1 LADDGETGFI
11 YLRNG
16 VFSSYIVAE
25 FYDTVKKKTL
35 KYEDVYLNE
44 YATPR
49 ALRRG
54 GGISLFFARSVL
66 TTGGTIPQ
74 PAPTAKRFSLLLNGK
89 YIHGKLEGGTTMIS
103 ATAVVSALGKQHT
116 VNSEGIIVVK

>member
-1 LADDGETGFI
+1 
-11 YLRNG
+11 
-16 VFSSYIVAE
+16 
-25 FYDTVKKKTL
+25 L

-44 YATPR
+44 YATKI
-49 ALRRG
+49 LRRGGGG

>member
-16 VFSSYIVAE
+16 VFSSDIVAE
-25 FYDTVKKKTL
+25 FYDNVKKKTL

-44 YATPR
+44 YATKI
-49 ALRRG
+49 LRRG

-66 TTGGTIPQ
+66 TTGGGTIPQ
-74 PAPTAKRFSLLLNGK
+74 PAPTAKRFGLLLNGK